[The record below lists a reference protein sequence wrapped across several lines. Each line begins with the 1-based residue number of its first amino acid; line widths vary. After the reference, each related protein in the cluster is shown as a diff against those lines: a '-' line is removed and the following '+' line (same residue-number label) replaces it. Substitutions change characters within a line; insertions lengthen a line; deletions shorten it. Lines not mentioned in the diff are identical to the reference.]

1 MGELVDE
8 QWRTTNINVIAFFFF
23 IITFDIDVIVF
34 MPRVTMVVVSTV
46 VGLFIGDVLGAAI
59 LTLGLLGVV
68 GTAMPTLEDHVLHV
82 LVVEGVVDRW
92 RWCWHSVKQDAG
104 GRHGA
109 RERCPCLLS

>member
-8 QWRTTNINVIAFFFF
+8 QWLATNINVITFFF
-23 IITFDIDVIVF
+23 ITFDIDVIVF

-59 LTLGLLGVV
+59 LTLGLVGVI

-92 RWCWHSVKQDAG
+92 R
-104 GRHGA
+104 
-109 RERCPCLLS
+109 